1 MDRTCVY
8 LSIIVPCYN
17 IEKYV
22 RECVDSI
29 LAQTFT
35 DFELILVDDGSTDST
50 GEICDEYAKKDQRVQ
65 VIHKKN
71 GGLVNARKA
80 GLAQAHGK
88 YACYVDGDDFI
99 NPDMYE
105 RLCGYAKDTGAD
117 MVIGDF
123 YCAGENETQNVSS
136 RFEKG
141 FYDKAALEEK
151 IYPYMLC
158 DKVYFRPGFRAA
170 IWSKI
175 YKRELLIKEQMQVDD
190 EVRMGEDSALV
201 FPALLQ
207 AESMYYAKEEYLY
220 GYRVREDSMSHAL
233 KKPFCAKE
241 AIGLAKHMKER
252 FACYPQYEKK
262 IEGQRLQYA
271 VFMMDM
277 LLTPHLTFK
286 GLILSKKIKEELCQ
300 YRDSE
305 VGRETI
311 AFAKE
316 NPTSSRMKRVFR
328 YLDKMSLSNK
338 CNLYAFAVYERLRNK
353 KRQA

>member
-1 MDRTCVY
+1 MDKTPIY

-17 IEKYV
+17 IEKYL
-22 RECVDSI
+22 RDCVDSI

-50 GEICDEYAKKDQRVQ
+50 GKICDEYAKKDKRVQ

-80 GLAQAHGK
+80 GLNHAGGK

-233 KKPFCAKE
+233 KKPFRAKE
-241 AIGLAKHMKER
+241 AIRLAKHMKER
-252 FACYPQYEKK
+252 FACYPMYEEK
-262 IEGQRLQYA
+262 INRQRLQFA
-271 VFMMDM
+271 AFMIDM
-277 LLTPHLTFK
+277 LLTPHLTLK
-286 GLILSKKIKEELCQ
+286 GLFLSGKTKDEIRK

-311 AFAKE
+311 AFAKGNE
-316 NPTSSRMKRVFR
+316 TSSRMKRVFH
-328 YLDKMSLSNK
+328 YMDKMSFLNK

-353 KRQA
+353 NR